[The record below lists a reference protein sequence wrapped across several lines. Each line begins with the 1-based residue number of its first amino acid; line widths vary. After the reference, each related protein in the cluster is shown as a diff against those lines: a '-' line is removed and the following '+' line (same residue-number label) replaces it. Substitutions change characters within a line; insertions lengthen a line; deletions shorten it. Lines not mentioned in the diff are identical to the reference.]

1 VHTQGLLL
9 DDRYRVIRHLGSG
22 GMASVLLCEDERLGR
37 EVAVKRLHADSPVD
51 VEQRFTREAKLGASL
66 NHPNLVSVF
75 DTATDDEGVLIV
87 MEYVEGE
94 PLSRMLR
101 RGPLRPEEVAS
112 MVRDLGDALDHA
124 HSQGVVHRD
133 VKPANVLIRGD
144 GVTKLADLG
153 IATAADGTSITR
165 SGTVLGTAAYMAP
178 EQLDGRGAGPAA
190 DVYALA
196 AISFEALSG
205 RRPREGRTPL
215 EIAHNIAT
223 QGAPDLLEAW
233 PGAPA
238 AAAKV
243 LKRGMAQEPEDRP
256 ASAGDFARELVAALE
271 AAPEQKTA
279 KTRRLGRRRV
289 AAAGAA
295 GAGAAAAAAADPA
308 QAVEPEPT
316 PRHTPPPSRPA
327 VTRSGRTA
335 GGRPSVGAL
344 ALAAV
349 FIVLAVAIV
358 AGALLS
364 GGDDNASSPSKADNT
379 AAQPAQPEK
388 KKEPPKKQEPAK
400 KQEPKQDQA
409 AAPAPAEEQSDSGSY
424 DPARGAALNKEGFDL
439 MNAGNYD
446 AAIPKLQEAVN
457 SFPPGT
463 TDLNYAY
470 ALFNLGKS
478 LRLAG
483 RYDEAIQ
490 VLEQRMKIKN
500 QQGTVKSELEL
511 AKQQAGKG

>member
-1 VHTQGLLL
+1 MAVNTQGSLL
-9 DDRYRVIRHLGSG
+9 DGRYRVIRHLGSG
-22 GMASVLLCEDERLGR
+22 GMASVLLCEDERLAR

-124 HSQGVVHRD
+124 HSQGVIHRD
-133 VKPANVLIRGD
+133 VKPANVLIRPD
-144 GVTKLADLG
+144 GVAKLADLG

-178 EQLDGRGAGPAA
+178 EQLDGRGAGPPA

-279 KTRRLGRRRV
+279 KTRRLGRRKV
-289 AAAGAA
+289 AAAAAA
-295 GAGAAAAAAADPA
+295 GAGAAAAAAAEPA

-316 PRHTPPPSRPA
+316 PRRTPPPSRPP
-327 VTRSGRTA
+327 VTRSGRAA

-349 FIVLAVAIV
+349 FIVLAVAII

-364 GGDDNASSPSKADNT
+364 GGDDKASSPSKADRT

-388 KKEPPKKQEPAK
+388 KKEPAK
-400 KQEPKQDQA
+400 KKEPKQDQP

-439 MNAGNYD
+439 MNAGDYD
-446 AAIPKLQEAVN
+446 AAISTLQEAVD

-490 VLEQRMKIKN
+490 VLEQRMKINN
-500 QQGTVKSELEL
+500 QKDTVKRELEL
-511 AKQQAGKG
+511 AKQQAKG